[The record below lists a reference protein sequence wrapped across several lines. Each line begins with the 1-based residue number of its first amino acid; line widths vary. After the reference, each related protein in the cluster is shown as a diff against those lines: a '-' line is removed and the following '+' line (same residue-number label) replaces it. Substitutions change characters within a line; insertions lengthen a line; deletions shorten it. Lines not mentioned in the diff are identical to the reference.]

1 MSTKIIL
8 ARGLTTGSTVQVG
21 KLRGRVA
28 ALAYSPGPW
37 GTCGVAV
44 VTLKNGRRLILDGA
58 REIKVVA

>member
-1 MSTKIIL
+1 MATKTIL
-8 ARGLTTGSTVQVG
+8 ARGLTTGCTLQVG

-28 ALAYSPGPW
+28 ALAYSPGPF

-58 REIKVVA
+58 REVRVS